1 MLRSKEIHDTTM
13 PPLRVR
19 GNGAHA
25 PAGMPGSVPTS
36 APASAP
42 ASAPM
47 AVPMSAPHSGI
58 VDRIMRVP
66 LSGKVL
72 GANLLVALIALLS
85 LFIAHKPGETL
96 TQSLVVAVCAVGF
109 SLVANIIL
117 VTVALRPL
125 RELERTAQRVWA
137 GDLSVRA
144 RSTQTEDQDLG
155 RVRSAINLLLDGMH
169 HDRARMRRLA
179 LHAITVGDGE
189 RARVGRELHE
199 SSAQW
204 LAGLTLELSAMARAT
219 KDPEAQAQLE
229 HMREMAQH
237 VMEQVRVLSETLH
250 PRVLDDLGLA
260 PALQHLARR
269 TSERGVSTTA
279 DTSGAD
285 AAIPRHVASV
295 LYDVAREAVAN
306 AARHASPARVELLL
320 TTDGGRVR
328 LAVRDDGRG
337 MDVEEKE
344 RGGFGLFSMRERVA
358 LVNGVFTLESLP
370 GDGTRVV
377 ATVALDAEDGR

>member
-1 MLRSKEIHDTTM
+1 MSLPQEFHDTTVT
-13 PPLRVR
+13 PRSAR

-25 PAGMPGSVPTS
+25 PAPPL
-36 APASAP
+36 
-42 ASAPM
+42 
-47 AVPMSAPHSGI
+47 SGGV
-58 VDRIMRVP
+58 VDRLMRVP
-66 LSGKVL
+66 LSGKLV
-72 GANLLVALIALLS
+72 GANLLVAFIALAA
-85 LFIAHKPGETL
+85 LFIAHHPGETL
-96 TQSLVVAVCAVGF
+96 RESLVVAVSAVAF
-109 SLVANIIL
+109 SLAANFIL

-144 RSTQTEDQDLG
+144 RSTQTEDHDLG

-169 HDRARMRRLA
+169 YDRARMRRLA

-204 LAGLTLELSAMARAT
+204 LAGLTLELAAMARTTTDADA
-219 KDPEAQAQLE
+219 KLQLE
-229 HMREMAQH
+229 RMREMAHH
-237 VMEQVRVLSETLH
+237 VMEQVRGLSETLH

-269 TSERGVSTTA
+269 TSERGMSTTA
-279 DTSGAD
+279 DTTGAD
-285 AAIPRHVASV
+285 AVIPRHVATV
-295 LYDVAREAVAN
+295 LYDVAREAVSN
-306 AARHASPARVELLL
+306 AARHASPARVEMHL
-320 TTDGGRVR
+320 TTDAGRVR
-328 LAVRDDGRG
+328 LDVHDDGRG

-358 LVNGVFTLESLP
+358 LVNGEFTLESLP

-377 ATVALDAEDGR
+377 ASVALDAEDGR

>member
-1 MLRSKEIHDTTM
+1 MVGEGCSPISYSVMPLAGELSDTTVTSQL
-13 PPLRVR
+13 LREDGVR
-19 GNGAHA
+19 LSRAA
-25 PAGMPGSVPTS
+25 PRRGV
-36 APASAP
+36 
-42 ASAPM
+42 
-47 AVPMSAPHSGI
+47 I
-58 VDRIMRVP
+58 DWIMRVP
-66 LSGKVL
+66 LSAKLL
-72 GANLLVALIALLS
+72 GANLLVAVIALGA
-85 LFIAHKPGETL
+85 LFISRTPGETL
-96 TQSLVVAVCAVGF
+96 MQALVVAVAAVVF
-109 SLVANIIL
+109 SLAANFVL

-137 GDLSVRA
+137 GDLTVRA
-144 RSTQTEDQDLG
+144 RSTDTEDHDLG

-204 LAGLTLELSAMARAT
+204 LAGMTLELAAMARAAE
-219 KDPEAQAQLE
+219 DPEHRAQLE
-229 HMREMAQH
+229 KMREMAQH
-237 VMEQVRVLSETLH
+237 VLEQVRALSETLH

-260 PALQHLARR
+260 PALQHLARK
-269 TSERGVSTTA
+269 TSERGVATTA
-279 DTSGAD
+279 DTADAD

-295 LYDVAREAVAN
+295 LYDVAREAVGN
-306 AARHASPARVELLL
+306 AARHASAARVELHL
-320 TTDGGRVR
+320 TTDQGRVQ
-328 LAVRDDGRG
+328 LDVRDDGRG

-358 LVNGVFTLESLP
+358 LVNGTFSLESRP

-377 ATVALDAEDGR
+377 ASVALDNEDGR

>member
-1 MLRSKEIHDTTM
+1 MVCAGCSPISYSVMPLAGELSDTKVPSQLLREDGVRLSRAA
-13 PPLRVR
+13 PPR
-19 GNGAHA
+19 GF
-25 PAGMPGSVPTS
+25 
-36 APASAP
+36 
-42 ASAPM
+42 
-47 AVPMSAPHSGI
+47 
-58 VDRIMRVP
+58 VDWIMRVP
-66 LSGKVL
+66 LSAKLL
-72 GANLLVALIALLS
+72 GANLLVAVIALS
-85 LFIAHKPGETL
+85 AMFISHTPGETL
-96 TQSLVVAVCAVGF
+96 MQSLVVGMSAVVF
-109 SLVANIIL
+109 SLAANFVL

-137 GDLSVRA
+137 GDLTVRA
-144 RSTQTEDQDLG
+144 RSTQTEDHDLG

-204 LAGLTLELSAMARAT
+204 LAGMTLELAAMARDAE
-219 KDPEAQAQLE
+219 DPENRQQLDR
-229 HMREMAQH
+229 MREMAQH
-237 VMEQVRVLSETLH
+237 VLEQVRALSETLH

-260 PALQHLARR
+260 PALQHLARK
-269 TSERGVSTTA
+269 TSERGVSTSA
-279 DTSGAD
+279 DTTDAD
-285 AAIPRHVASV
+285 AAIPRHVANV

-306 AARHASPARVELLL
+306 AARHASATHVEVYL
-320 TTDGGRVR
+320 TTDQGRVQ
-328 LAVRDDGRG
+328 LDVRDDGRG

-358 LVNGVFTLESLP
+358 LVNGTFSLESRP

-377 ATVALDAEDGR
+377 ASVALDNEDGR

>member
-1 MLRSKEIHDTTM
+1 
-13 PPLRVR
+13 
-19 GNGAHA
+19 
-25 PAGMPGSVPTS
+25 
-36 APASAP
+36 
-42 ASAPM
+42 
-47 AVPMSAPHSGI
+47 
-58 VDRIMRVP
+58 
-66 LSGKVL
+66 
-72 GANLLVALIALLS
+72 
-85 LFIAHKPGETL
+85 
-96 TQSLVVAVCAVGF
+96 
-109 SLVANIIL
+109 
-117 VTVALRPL
+117 
-125 RELERTAQRVWA
+125 
-137 GDLSVRA
+137 
-144 RSTQTEDQDLG
+144 
-155 RVRSAINLLLDGMH
+155 
-169 HDRARMRRLA
+169 
-179 LHAITVGDGE
+179 
-189 RARVGRELHE
+189 
-199 SSAQW
+199 
-204 LAGLTLELSAMARAT
+204 
-219 KDPEAQAQLE
+219 
-229 HMREMAQH
+229 MAQH

-320 TTDGGRVR
+320 TTEGGRVR

>member
-1 MLRSKEIHDTTM
+1 MSLPQEFHDTTVT
-13 PPLRVR
+13 PQVAP
-19 GNGAHA
+19 GNGTRPRGQA
-25 PAGMPGSVPTS
+25 PRGGL
-36 APASAP
+36 
-42 ASAPM
+42 
-47 AVPMSAPHSGI
+47 

-66 LSGKVL
+66 LSGKLL
-72 GANLLVALIALLS
+72 GANLLVATIALGA
-85 LFIAHKPGETL
+85 LFVAHTPGETVK
-96 TQSLVVAVCAVGF
+96 QGLVVAVAALLF
-109 SLVANIIL
+109 SLAANILL
-117 VTVALRPL
+117 VSVALRPL

-144 RSTQTEDQDLG
+144 RSTQTEDRDLG

-169 HDRARMRRLA
+169 YDRARMRRLA

-204 LAGLTLELSAMARAT
+204 LAGLTLELAAMARDA
-219 KDPEAQAQLE
+219 KDPESQMQLE
-229 HMREMAQH
+229 RMREMAQH
-237 VMEQVRVLSETLH
+237 VMEQVRALSETLH

-269 TSERGVSTTA
+269 TSEGGVATTA
-279 DTSGAD
+279 DTTGAE
-285 AAIPRHVASV
+285 AVIPRHVASV
-295 LYDVAREAVAN
+295 LYDVAREAVSN
-306 AARHASPARVELLL
+306 ATRHAAPASVELRL
-320 TTDGGRVR
+320 TTEEGRVR

-358 LVNGVFTLESLP
+358 LVNGTFTLESLP

-377 ATVALDAEDGR
+377 ASVALDDKDER

>member
-1 MLRSKEIHDTTM
+1 MVRAGCSPISYSVMPLSGEYYDTTVTSQ
-13 PPLRVR
+13 LVR
-19 GNGAHA
+19 EGRARPSA
-25 PAGMPGSVPTS
+25 SVPS
-36 APASAP
+36 R
-42 ASAPM
+42 
-47 AVPMSAPHSGI
+47 GL
-58 VDRIMRVP
+58 VDWVMRVP
-66 LSGKVL
+66 LSAKLL
-72 GANLLVALIALLS
+72 GANLLVAVIALAS
-85 LFIAHKPGETL
+85 LFIAHTPGETL
-96 TQSLVVAVCAVGF
+96 KQSLIVAVSAVGF
-109 SLVANIIL
+109 SLAANFVL

-144 RSTQTEDQDLG
+144 RSTQTEDHDLG

-179 LHAITVGDGE
+179 LHAITVGDSE

-204 LAGLTLELSAMARAT
+204 LAGLTFELAAMARDAE
-219 KDPEAQAQLE
+219 DQSVQQQLDR
-229 HMREMAQH
+229 MREMAQH
-237 VMEQVRVLSETLH
+237 VMEQVRALSETLH

-260 PALQHLARR
+260 SALQHLARR
-269 TSERGVSTTA
+269 TSDRGVATTA
-279 DTSGAD
+279 DTTGAEVV
-285 AAIPRHVASV
+285 IPRHVASV

-306 AARHASPARVELLL
+306 AASHAAPGRVELHL
-320 TTDGGRVR
+320 TTEQGRVR
-328 LAVRDDGRG
+328 LEVRDDGRG

-358 LVNGVFTLESLP
+358 LVNGTFSLESRP

-377 ATVALDAEDGR
+377 ASVALEDEDGQ

>member
-1 MLRSKEIHDTTM
+1 
-13 PPLRVR
+13 
-19 GNGAHA
+19 
-25 PAGMPGSVPTS
+25 
-36 APASAP
+36 
-42 ASAPM
+42 
-47 AVPMSAPHSGI
+47 
-58 VDRIMRVP
+58 MRVP
-66 LSGKVL
+66 LSAKLL
-72 GANLLVALIALLS
+72 GANLLVAVIALS
-85 LFIAHKPGETL
+85 ALFISHTPGETL
-96 TQSLVVAVCAVGF
+96 MRSLVVGVSAVVF
-109 SLVANIIL
+109 SLAANFVL

-137 GDLSVRA
+137 GDLTVRA
-144 RSTQTEDQDLG
+144 RSTQTEDHDLG

-204 LAGLTLELSAMARAT
+204 LAGMTLELAAMARDAQ
-219 KDPEAQAQLE
+219 DPEHRQQLDR
-229 HMREMAQH
+229 MREMAQH
-237 VMEQVRVLSETLH
+237 VLEQVRALSETLH

-260 PALQHLARR
+260 PALQHLARK
-269 TSERGVSTTA
+269 TSERGVSTSA
-279 DTSGAD
+279 DTTD
-285 AAIPRHVASV
+285 AEAVIPRHVASV

-306 AARHASPARVELLL
+306 AARHASAAHVEVHL
-320 TTDGGRVR
+320 TTDQGRVQ
-328 LAVRDDGRG
+328 LDVRDDGRG

-358 LVNGVFTLESLP
+358 LVNGTFSLESRP

-377 ATVALDAEDGR
+377 ASVALDNEDGR